1 MVTRRGGSAQGTP
14 PAPGTVPSP
23 RTPVPTGTPSAPR
36 IPSAPHTASAPR
48 TSRGPDRSASAGH
61 GLGDTDLDQVLAD
74 LAAAARPPDRIVV
87 ARLDGILTAVPNSVP
102 AQRTGSDQLP
112 GRPPAHPPAGAEH
125 PSEPPGPADAGAVP
139 VVVLDLPPGTSFGA
153 AVAAAVKLDK
163 AARRHRGRADETR
176 RAGGE
181 PDRPDVFYWLLGD
194 GVVPDHD
201 ALDRLLTYARVD
213 RSAAILGPGLLAV
226 CGAGTVVEAG
236 VTVDRA
242 GRRVPAAARSATGP
256 GDAARDVLAV
266 SCSGLLIRAAAWERL
281 GGLAPGMTAGL
292 DLDLGLRAARAGLRV
307 VAVPRATVRVRAGA
321 RVADRADRAA
331 GVRVRLTLTQPIW
344 WPFALLAL
352 VVTGVGRAGGRL
364 ARPGQR
370 WRSAAVEVR
379 VVGAVLV
386 GPCELARMRRRAAR
400 TAAVPRRAARHLLPT
415 RRGATSLA
423 GGLSTSS
430 STSSSTSVSTR
441 LAVRT
446 AAPSRAFVAL
456 IALLLVVGGVMARSL
471 APDASGGGVPML
483 ADARDLWS
491 VAWSGWQGSVGG
503 TLGWPGAAPP
513 WMPGLAALASLAAPV
528 GLDAGAVCLTLLALA
543 PAAAA
548 CSAHRAAARITASR
562 RLRTGLAA
570 LYAMSPPVAG
580 SVIAGRFE
588 SAVALAVLPAVLATA
603 DEVLRGEVVRSEVL
617 RGRPAPRRAG
627 WPAWRLAAGLTVLN
641 ACAPTLAP
649 VALVVLPVA
658 FLAVRRGCS
667 GGGGWSGARLPVAL
681 LGLVAVLVTA
691 SAPLL
696 PGLVAGGPGPWG
708 SVALIAGS
716 ERSSLVA
723 HASGGEDEATVLLL
737 AVAAGGLLA
746 GLPRRGRGRRST
758 TAEAGTDPGAAPGST
773 TTPAAGWALAGAG
786 LAGVLLAV
794 ILGSAW
800 SDGSA
805 SVVATAG
812 PTGVWVGPQYG
823 LACAGLLV
831 AVGLARASAPG
842 GGSWALR
849 ALFVAGA
856 LAFGSVIVVAP
867 LAQPRPVPRDE
878 TLTRSVTAL
887 ARTGGPGARV
897 LVLRGSAPDRAVYT
911 LAADEGPRF
920 PGATSGRASAASTV
934 LARLVGDLSAGVPGA
949 AAGLPGFGVT
959 AVVMPAAA
967 TDPSL
972 VAALD
977 SVDGLWRDRR
987 GSGVLVWRPVD
998 PVTGRAYPAARARIL
1013 PAGASDGSAGAA
1025 GLGVPPVGLRPG
1037 TAGLSGAVEV
1047 PAGAAGRRVVLAE
1060 TADPGWRATLD
1071 GAPLTRALADG
1082 WAQSFV
1088 LPARGG
1094 LLEVG
1099 YDHTRHRAVL
1109 LAGAGAAG
1117 AVLATGLLAAVVRP
1131 AHRRRPTLPGGA
1143 RDEA

>member
-1 MVTRRGGSAQGTP
+1 M
-14 PAPGTVPSP
+14 
-23 RTPVPTGTPSAPR
+23 
-36 IPSAPHTASAPR
+36 
-48 TSRGPDRSASAGH
+48 
-61 GLGDTDLDQVLAD
+61 
-74 LAAAARPPDRIVV
+74 
-87 ARLDGILTAVPNSVP
+87 
-102 AQRTGSDQLP
+102 
-112 GRPPAHPPAGAEH
+112 
-125 PSEPPGPADAGAVP
+125 
-139 VVVLDLPPGTSFGA
+139 VLDLPPGTSFGA
-153 AVAAAVKLDK
+153 AVAAAVTFDK
-163 AARRHRGRADETR
+163 AARRYRGRADETT

-194 GVVPDHD
+194 GVVPGHD

-213 RSAAILGPGLLAV
+213 RSAAVLGPGLLAV
-226 CGAGTVVEAG
+226 GGAGTVVEAG

-242 GRRVPAAARSATGP
+242 GRRVPAAARSAAGP

-321 RVADRADRAA
+321 RVAGRGGRASRADRAYRADRVA
-331 GVRVRLTLTQPIW
+331 GVRVRLALTQPVW
-344 WPFALLAL
+344 WPFALLVL
-352 VVTGVGRAGGRL
+352 VVTGLGRAGGRL

-370 WRSAAVEVR
+370 WRSAAVEVG

-386 GPCELARMRRRAAR
+386 GPRELVRMRRRAAR

-415 RRGATSLA
+415 RRGAISLA
-423 GGLSTSS
+423 GGPSTSS
-430 STSSSTSVSTR
+430 RPSPSPSPLVSAR

-446 AAPSRAFVAL
+446 ATPSRAFVAL
-456 IALLLVVGGVMARSL
+456 IALLLVVGGGMARRL
-471 APDASGGGVPML
+471 APDAAGGGVPML
-483 ADARDLWS
+483 ADAHDLWS

-513 WMPGLAALASLAAPV
+513 WMPGLAALAALAAPV
-528 GLDAGAVCLTLLALA
+528 GLDAGAVCLALLAVA

-548 CSAHRAAARITASR
+548 CSAYRAAARITASR
-562 RLRTGLAA
+562 HLRTGLAA

-603 DEVLRGEVVRSEVL
+603 DEVLRGEVVRGKVLRGEVL

-627 WPAWRLAAGLTVLN
+627 WPAWRLAAGLTVLI
-641 ACAPTLAP
+641 ACAPALAP
-649 VALVVLPVA
+649 VVLVVLPVA

-681 LGLVAVLVTA
+681 FSLVAVLVTA

-696 PGLVAGGPGPWG
+696 PGLLAGGPGQWGSGPGPWG
-708 SVALIAGS
+708 PVALMAGS
-716 ERSSLVA
+716 EHSGLVA
-723 HASGGEDEATVLLL
+723 HASGGEDESTVLFLV
-737 AVAAGGLLA
+737 VAAGGLLA
-746 GLPRRGRGRRST
+746 GLPLRGRGRRST

-773 TTPAAGWALAGAG
+773 ATPAAGWALAGAG
-786 LAGVLLAV
+786 LAGVPLAV
-794 ILGSAW
+794 ILGNAW
-800 SDGSA
+800 SGGSA

-812 PTGVWVGPQYG
+812 PTGVWAGPQYG

-831 AVGLARASAPG
+831 AVGLARASAR

-849 ALFVAGA
+849 ALFVAGT
-856 LAFGSVIVVAP
+856 LAFGAVLVAAP

-920 PGATSGRASAASTV
+920 PGATSGRASAASAA

-949 AAGLPGFGVT
+949 AAGLPGFGVN

-967 TDPSL
+967 SDPSL

-998 PVTGRAYPAARARIL
+998 PVTGRAYPAARARLL

-1025 GLGVPPVGLRPG
+1025 GHGVPLDGLRPG
-1037 TAGLSGAVEV
+1037 AAGLSGAVEV
-1047 PAGAAGRRVVLAE
+1047 PAGAAGRRVVFAE

-1131 AHRRRPTLPGGA
+1131 AHRRRPTPPGGD